1 MYRKFT
7 CALLVSSLL
16 TAQSYAQ
23 SVKADEKSIQSLL
36 YKNASALHLSV
47 DDLKNT
53 RISSFY
59 YDDVSKATLVYL
71 QQTYKGVDVYS
82 SVAPVAF
89 KNEKPVAVNIN
100 RLTLEEAI
108 AKQSEKP
115 AVTAVAALR
124 SALAELSLSPKESV
138 LPVSVSADKHEYQFG
153 KLGVSY
159 NNIYVNLFWV
169 PSTEEGQYQLAW
181 QVGIQLAKN
190 NESWLINIDAQKG
203 NLVKKENITVNDWVN
218 LHIDPSKHYNTKA
231 VEGGKS
237 VESIEAVSS
246 ASYKVIPYPFMD
258 PDHVAP
264 TIVTNPWE
272 AFGSGNLATTLKWN
286 SDGNKDYDST
296 RGNNVYAQPDL
307 DGKNPTQ
314 NNAARSSTPLPN
326 LTFSATPDFNVDPL
340 KSKAN
345 QDFAITNLFYWNNLM
360 HDMSYQYGFTEAA
373 GNFQLNNLNR
383 GGKGND
389 YVIADG
395 LDASGTNNANFSIT
409 KDGASGR
416 MQMFLF
422 SPSALK
428 IKVLKINSPSSYAG
442 FKKSTES
449 AFSTKNKLKTVGPVT
464 ANVVL
469 FKDKGNLT
477 SYSACVASG
486 NAAALK
492 GKIAYIDRGN
502 CNFTDKVLKA
512 QNAGAVGVILGD
524 NVVADVPPAMG
535 GTNNK
540 ITIPAVS
547 ITKLDADSLKSFLI
561 AGTTVNA
568 TLQADTTAPQLDGD
582 LDNSVVTHEYTHGI
596 SSRLTGGPNTICLQD
611 KEQMGEGWSD
621 YVALMMTTD
630 WTTATATDGA
640 LAHPI
645 GNYVAGLPTT
655 GGGIR
660 NYPYSTNKSINPWT
674 YDSLATSAILATAE
688 VHNVGEVWCEML
700 WDMTWSLIQ
709 RDGINRNFF
718 SASGAG
724 GNSVAMKLMVQGLKL
739 QPCAVGFVTG
749 RDAIL
754 KADTLLY
761 GGQYSSTIWQA
772 FANRGCGYSAREGK
786 LSSVK
791 DDTAAYDLPPST
803 LVAAATSKVAAI
815 TSLSDTKISI
825 SPNPV
830 RNVLT
835 ISLPGNAKTLQMTLH
850 TAGGQQVAAYS
861 FSGSTKS
868 INVSS
873 FATGTYYIT
882 ITGEGVNHK
891 EKIVI
896 Q

>member
-1 MYRKFT
+1 MYRKLS
-7 CALLVSSLL
+7 CALLVSSIL
-16 TAQSYAQ
+16 TLQSHAQSA
-23 SVKADEKSIQSLL
+23 KADEKSIQSLL
-36 YKNASALHLSV
+36 YKNAPALHLSG
-47 DDLKNT
+47 DDVKNT

-59 YDDVSKATLVYL
+59 YDDAAKATMVYL
-71 QQTYKGVDVYS
+71 QQTYKGVDVYG
-82 SVAPVAF
+82 SVASVAF
-89 KNEKPVAVNIN
+89 KNDKPVALAIN
-100 RLTLEEAI
+100 RLVMDDAN
-108 AKQSEKP
+108 KKSEKP
-115 AVTAVAALR
+115 AVAAIAALR
-124 SALAELSLSPKESV
+124 TAIAELKLPLSQAL
-138 LPVSVSADKHEYQFG
+138 LPLNVSADKHEYEFDN
-153 KLGVSY
+153 LGISY
-159 NNIYVNLFWV
+159 NHVFVNLLWLPAV
-169 PSTEEGQYQLAW
+169 TEGQYQLSW
-181 QVGIQLAKN
+181 QVNIQLEKN
-190 NESWLINIDAQKG
+190 NESWLISIDAQKG
-203 NLVKKENITVNDWVN
+203 NLIKKENITINDLANIHV
-218 LHIDPSKHYNTKA
+218 DASRQYNTKA
-231 VEGGKS
+231 VEAGKS

-246 ASYKVIPYPFMD
+246 ASYKVIPYPAMD
-258 PDHVAP
+258 PDHAAP
-264 TIVTNPWE
+264 TVVTNPWE

-286 SDGNKDYDST
+286 SDGAKDYDST

-314 NNAARSSTPLPN
+314 KNAARSATALPN
-326 LTFSATPDFNVDPL
+326 LTFSATPDFNIDPL

-373 GNFQLNNLNR
+373 GNFQQNNQGR
-383 GGKGND
+383 GGKAAD

-409 KDGASGR
+409 KDGANGR
-416 MQMFLF
+416 MQMYLF
-422 SPSALK
+422 SPSAFK
-428 IKVLKINSPSSYAG
+428 IKVLKINSPASYAG
-442 FKKSTES
+442 FKMSTEG
-449 AFSTKNKLKTVGPVT
+449 AVSTKNKLKAVGPVT

-469 FKDKGNLT
+469 FKDQGNPT
-477 SYSACVASG
+477 SYSACVAAG
-486 NAAALK
+486 NAAELK
-492 GKIAYIDRGN
+492 GKIAYIDRGS
-502 CNFTDKVLKA
+502 CNFTDKIIKA
-512 QNAGAVGVILGD
+512 QTAGAIGVILGD
-524 NVVADVPPAMG
+524 NVVASIPPAMG

-547 ITKLDADSLKSFLI
+547 ITLKDADSLKSFLT

-630 WTTATATDGA
+630 WNTATATDGA

-660 NYPYSTNKSINPWT
+660 NYPYSTDKSINPWT
-674 YDSLATSAILATAE
+674 YDSLSKSAVLATAE

-700 WDMTWSLIQ
+700 WDMTWDLVN
-709 RDGINRNFF
+709 RDGINHNFF
-718 SASGAG
+718 NASGAG

-739 QPCAVGFVTG
+739 QPCSVGFVSG

-791 DDTAAYDLPPST
+791 DDTAAYDLPPSA
-803 LVAAATSKVAAI
+803 LIAIATSKIAGV
-815 TSLSDTKISI
+815 TSLTHANITV

-835 ISLPGNAKTLQMTLH
+835 VTVPGNTKPLQIVLH
-850 TAGGQQVAAYS
+850 SANGQQVGAYML
-861 FSGSTKS
+861 SGATKS
-868 INVSS
+868 IAVSS
-873 FATGTYYIT
+873 FATGAYYIS
-882 ITGEGVNHK
+882 ITGDGVSYK